1 MWMDGSKY
9 YFSDESH
16 VYGGSLGSGGLS
28 MRRSFSL
35 PRWMDQIVHGR
46 MTSTQLSNMVN
57 KPLRRSSLALH
68 RMNSKIKN
76 GGSSSSSSGVSSS
89 SGSSS
94 YASHRSSNN
103 EAAFEEI
110 RTYIK
115 SGSEFT
121 KDLHH
126 ILQERSEAENAY
138 AKSLSKLSAK
148 LLKSTRDL
156 GHSSSSV
163 INAWHFIAEDMEFT
177 ADIHKSIASILI
189 EECVKPLKTFSD
201 IQHKSRKSIESLV
214 DKRAKLYSETRTLE
228 TKYKVK
234 SYSACRDNERVQD
247 QALDCK
253 LGRGKALSEKE
264 LSKLHLKRQKAEES
278 ARKCDGDYYTSCL
291 KAERSRLD
299 WESGIIRGCSIFRQ
313 MEENRLVQLQALSE
327 TYQSALSENLPKL
340 VSASKR
346 LQEPIRSS
354 DVERDMDASKAK
366 FELDGNVRCGDSI
379 LPDTYAEDATNAMNQ
394 ERRRQAIN
402 EILKRVDMDIEKEKK
417 GRSGVENLAKALTET
432 PKFGG
437 EDSLVDIQEK
447 ISHMSSMISYLEAC
461 KFKTTNSLNYV
472 DGKTMI
478 VHPYIDNSRK
488 DKSGM
493 KLTLLKLPSNA
504 RGFGSLDTIP
514 DSFLTSVQFCDR
526 EGSSSGVSEVGS
538 SPTAPH
544 KTTDELVNDRHHHH
558 RHHFHN
564 HHHHDIGDDD
574 IDDEEDVDDDF
585 DSDEDDDYIL
595 SRSHHPLDMSGGVNG
610 SSVIPSDSQ
619 ENEIS
624 EFYYQEKQVSSS
636 TMGQCSA
643 IYDYQAN
650 LHDELTIFAGD
661 IITIHDKQNDDWWLG
676 EVRGAVGLF
685 PSTYVE
691 IK

>member
-89 SGSSS
+89 SS
-94 YASHRSSNN
+94 ALPHMLHIVHR
-103 EAAFEEI
+103 
-110 RTYIK
+110 T
-115 SGSEFT
+115 T
-121 KDLHH
+121 KQPLKKYGL
-126 ILQERSEAENAY
+126 ISKRSEAENAY
-138 AKSLSKLSAK
+138 AKSLK
-148 LLKSTRDL
+148 
-156 GHSSSSV
+156 
-163 INAWHFIAEDMEFT
+163 DMEFT

-253 LGRGKALSEKE
+253 LGR
-264 LSKLHLKRQKAEES
+264 AEES

-299 WESGIIRGCSIFRQ
+299 WESGIIR
-313 MEENRLVQLQALSE
+313 ALSE

-504 RGFGSLDTIP
+504 RGF
-514 DSFLTSVQFCDR
+514 

-661 IITIHDKQNDDWWLG
+661 IITIHDKQNDDWWFG
-676 EVRGAVGLF
+676 RGSRSCWTL
-685 PSTYVE
+685 S
-691 IK
+691 INIC